1 MNKKDELLNNLD
13 RLHSTEA
20 GIKRL
25 KKNLDI
31 EDGDVFQWCA
41 DKIRSKDAM
50 ITKTGKNWYI
60 NSEHCTITVN
70 ASTYTIITAH
80 KDRNYLQ

>member
-1 MNKKDELLNNLD
+1 MNTKNELLDNLD
-13 RLHSTEA
+13 QLHSTEA
-20 GIKRL
+20 GIRRL
-25 KKNLDI
+25 KKNLEIKDR
-31 EDGDVFQWCA
+31 DVVRWCA

-50 ITKTGKNWYI
+50 ITRTGKNWYI

-80 KDRNYLQ
+80 WDKNYLQ

>member
-13 RLHSTEA
+13 QLHSTEA

-31 EDGDVFQWCA
+31 EDGDVIQWCA

-50 ITKTGKNWYI
+50 ITRTGKNWYI